1 VPEIFGQL
9 FGIAVFASLI
19 RAFVPLFLA
28 TLGGL
33 FNERSGIVNIG
44 IDGMMIFGTWFGAW
58 GSLRY
63 GAVAGLLIAT
73 LSGMLV
79 ALIHAVATVTFRVD
93 QIVSGVAINILA
105 LGVPRFLSI
114 VAFGE
119 GQETQSPA
127 VPSLPTFSVPGL
139 GTISPVVPLTI
150 LLGIAAWW
158 VLNRTVLGLRLRSA
172 GENPRAAESLGVR
185 VISMRYA
192 GVLISGAFAG
202 LAGGYLSVE
211 LVGQYTEGM
220 NQGRGFIALAALI
233 LGNWSVIGVA
243 FSCLLFGWTEALT
256 VYLRVD
262 WINNAFIASLP
273 YIVTLVVLALFSRRV
288 RPPKAV
294 GQAYEAGSPV

>member
-1 VPEIFGQL
+1 VPEIVGQL
-9 FGIAVFASLI
+9 FGIAVIASLI

-63 GAVAGLLIAT
+63 GALAGLMIAT
-73 LSGMLV
+73 LSGTLV

-119 GQETQSPA
+119 GQEAQSPA
-127 VPSLPTFSVPGL
+127 VRSLPKIDLPGL
-139 GTISPVVPLTI
+139 GEISPVVPLTI
-150 LLGIAAWW
+150 ALGVGAWW

-185 VISMRYA
+185 VMSMRYV

-233 LGNWSVIGVA
+233 LGNWSAIGVV
-243 FSCLLFGWTEALT
+243 FSCLLFAWTEALT

>member
-1 VPEIFGQL
+1 
-9 FGIAVFASLI
+9 
-19 RAFVPLFLA
+19 
-28 TLGGL
+28 
-33 FNERSGIVNIG
+33 
-44 IDGMMIFGTWFGAW
+44 
-58 GSLRY
+58 
-63 GAVAGLLIAT
+63 
-73 LSGMLV
+73 MLV
-79 ALIHAVATVTFRVD
+79 AAIHAVATVTFRVD

-119 GQETQSPA
+119 GQEAQSPA
-127 VPSLPTFSVPGL
+127 VRSLPKIDLPRL
-139 GTISPVVPLTI
+139 GEISPVVPLTI
-150 LLGIAAWW
+150 VLGVAAWW
-158 VLNRTVLGLRLRSA
+158 VFNRTVLGLRLRSA

-185 VISMRYA
+185 VVNMRYA

-243 FSCLLFGWTEALT
+243 FSCLLFAWTEALT

-273 YIVTLVVLALFSRRV
+273 YIVTLVVLAVFSAGCAPPRPSARPTRPVPRSEARPRGAACKVVRACVLGLCAAMGRMSGFGTCPTRCTGRSGRGRARPARRCSTTC
-288 RPPKAV
+288 
-294 GQAYEAGSPV
+294 SPR

>member
-1 VPEIFGQL
+1 MPEIFGQL
-9 FGIAVFASLI
+9 FGVAVLASLI

-63 GAVAGLLIAT
+63 GALAGLLIAT
-73 LSGMLV
+73 LSGTLL

-127 VPSLPTFSVPGL
+127 VPSLPKIDLPGV
-139 GTISPVVPLTI
+139 GEISPVVPLTI
-150 LLGIAAWW
+150 VLGVAAWW

-185 VISMRYA
+185 VINMRYV

-243 FSCLLFGWTEALT
+243 LSCLLFAWTEALT

-273 YIVTLVVLALFSRRV
+273 YIVTL
-288 RPPKAV
+288 
-294 GQAYEAGSPV
+294 

>member
-9 FGIAVFASLI
+9 FGVAVIASLV

-58 GSLRY
+58 GSLHY
-63 GAVAGLLIAT
+63 GPAAGLLIAT
-73 LSGMLV
+73 LSGVLV
-79 ALIHAVATVTFRVD
+79 AAIHAVATVTFRVD

-127 VPSLPTFSVPGL
+127 VPSLPTIDLPRL
-139 GTISPVVPLTI
+139 GAISPVVPLTI
-150 LLGIAAWW
+150 VLGVAAWW
-158 VLNRTVLGLRLRSA
+158 VFNRTVLGLRLRSA

-185 VISMRYA
+185 VITMRYA

-233 LGNWSVIGVA
+233 LGNWSVIGVT
-243 FSCLLFGWTEALT
+243 FSCLLFAWTEALT

-273 YIVTLVVLALFSRRV
+273 YIVTLVVLAVFSRRV

>member
-1 VPEIFGQL
+1 MPEIFSQL
-9 FGIAVFASLI
+9 LGVAVIASLI
-19 RAFVPLFLA
+19 RAFVPLYLA

-58 GSLRY
+58 GSLRF
-63 GAVAGLLIAT
+63 GPLAGLLIAT

-127 VPSLPTFSVPGL
+127 VPSLPTINVPEL
-139 GTISPVVPLTI
+139 GAISPVVLLTI
-150 LLGIAAWW
+150 ALGVAAWW

-185 VISMRYA
+185 VVSMRYA

-233 LGNWSVIGVA
+233 LGNWSVIGIT
-243 FSCLLFGWTEALT
+243 FSCLLFAWTEALT

-273 YIVTLVVLALFSRRV
+273 YIVTLVVLAVFSRRV

>member
-9 FGIAVFASLI
+9 FGVAVLASLI

-63 GAVAGLLIAT
+63 GALAGLLIAT
-73 LSGMLV
+73 LSGTLL

-127 VPSLPTFSVPGL
+127 VPSLPKIDLPGV
-139 GTISPVVPLTI
+139 GEISPVVPLTI
-150 LLGIAAWW
+150 VLGVAAWW

-185 VISMRYA
+185 VINMRYV

-243 FSCLLFGWTEALT
+243 LSCLLFAWTEALT

>member
-1 VPEIFGQL
+1 VPEILGQL
-9 FGIAVFASLI
+9 FGVAVIASLI

-63 GAVAGLLIAT
+63 GPLAGLLIAT
-73 LSGMLV
+73 LSGTLV

-119 GQETQSPA
+119 GQEAQSPA
-127 VPSLPTFSVPGL
+127 VRSLPKIDLPGL
-139 GTISPVVPLTI
+139 GEISPVVPLTI
-150 LLGIAAWW
+150 ALGVAAWW

-185 VISMRYA
+185 VLSMRYA

-233 LGNWSVIGVA
+233 LGNWSVVGVA